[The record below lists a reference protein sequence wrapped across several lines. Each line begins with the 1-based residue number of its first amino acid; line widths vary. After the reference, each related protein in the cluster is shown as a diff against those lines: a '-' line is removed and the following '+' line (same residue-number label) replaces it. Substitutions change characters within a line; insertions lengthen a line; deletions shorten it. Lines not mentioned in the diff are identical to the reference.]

1 MNDVYQLP
9 YASHSPRI
17 RSSKF
22 QWFLLTALSGVT
34 YRLLLLLVLL
44 ASSFLPSAT
53 VSAQS
58 AGLVGTY
65 NTGLGGNGA
74 EIIAVRD
81 QWGVLTNA
89 GDGSVDILNL
99 ANLPNITLIR
109 RLKVPQLQGLTS
121 VAIHPY
127 QDYFIAVAGSAK
139 PAAAPVNGTA
149 SFFRL
154 SDGALLKTVTV
165 GIQPDSIAISPDG
178 GYAVIANEAEG
189 FAVGDNGGNGSLT
202 LLHLDN
208 FYPGYSNTVY
218 VYQIGIPSL
227 AGYANLSSGR
237 TDDLARL
244 PIDNTP
250 GTLEPEF
257 VTFSPDSQ
265 YAYIT
270 LQENN
275 AIIRINLWYCTM
287 SLLGL
292 GQTTHAFD
300 LVVDGQFL
308 PNQTAAFF
316 REPDSVDVV
325 YANSRH
331 YLVTAD
337 EGDTRD
343 SAGNS
348 GPRGGRTVSIYSA
361 GSGAFVADT
370 GNQIDALAAARGIYP
385 DGRSNRGGAEP
396 EGIDGIRF
404 NGRSIVAVG
413 LERANAVAFVD
424 ITTPWAPVVYDLVSV
439 GANPEG
445 VKLVVWG
452 SALYALTAN
461 EGDGT
466 LSVVLV
472 PGTGI
477 IAAGAEAVE
486 ETGADMTIES
496 MPDFVADD
504 ITPEV
509 SKNVD
514 ETTARNLYYLP
525 MVKQ

>member
-1 MNDVYQLP
+1 MNQVQKVN
-9 YASHSPRI
+9 
-17 RSSKF
+17 RSLMMVTDKP
-22 QWFLLTALSGVT
+22 QWPPATSGSSLL
-34 YRLLLLLVLL
+34 YRSLLLLVLM
-44 ASSFLPSAT
+44 ASGLLPGAPAF
-53 VSAQS
+53 AQS
-58 AGLVGTY
+58 AGVVGTY
-65 NTGLGGNGA
+65 NTGLFEKGA
-74 EIIAVRD
+74 EIIAVREH
-81 QWGVLTNA
+81 WGVLTNA

-99 ANLPNITLIR
+99 ANLPNINLIR
-109 RLKVPQLQGLTS
+109 RVKVPQLDGLTA

-127 QDYFIAVAGSAK
+127 YDYFIAIAGSAK
-139 PAAAPVNGTA
+139 PAAAPVRGTA

-154 SDGALLKTVTV
+154 SDGVLLKTVTV

-189 FAVGDNGGNGSLT
+189 FTVGDNGGNGSLT
-202 LLHLDN
+202 LLDLN
-208 FYPGYSNTVY
+208 RFYPGYSNTVY
-218 VYQIGIPSL
+218 VYQIGFPSL

-275 AIIRINLWYCTM
+275 AIIRLNLWYCSM

-308 PNQTAAFF
+308 PNQTASFF
-316 REPDSVDVV
+316 REPDGVDVV
-325 YANSRH
+325 YANYRH

-343 SAGNS
+343 GAGNGS
-348 GPRGGRTVSIYSA
+348 PRGGRTVSIYSA
-361 GSGAFVADT
+361 GSGAFIADT
-370 GNQIDALAAARGIYP
+370 GNQLDEMAAARGIYP
-385 DGRSNRGGAEP
+385 DARSNRGGAEP
-396 EGIDGIRF
+396 EGIDGIRV

-413 LERANAVAFVD
+413 LERANAVAFID
-424 ITTPWAPVVYDLVSV
+424 ITNPRTPVVYDMVSV

-445 VKLVVWG
+445 VKLVVRG
-452 SALYALTAN
+452 SVVYALTAN

-466 LSVVLV
+466 LSVVLA

-477 IAAGAEAVE
+477 VAAGADAVE
-486 ETGADMTIES
+486 ETGAEVTIES
-496 MPDFVADD
+496 LPDFVADD
-504 ITPEV
+504 ITPDV
-509 SKNVD
+509 SKGVD

-525 MVKQ
+525 VVKQE

>member
-1 MNDVYQLP
+1 MNQVQEVK
-9 YASHSPRI
+9 HSLMRLTG
-17 RSSKF
+17 RSA
-22 QWFLLTALSGVT
+22 WPLATALPRWT
-34 YRLLLLLVLL
+34 YRILLLAVLVAGSL
-44 ASSFLPSAT
+44 LPSAT

-58 AGLVGTY
+58 ASVVGTY
-65 NTGLGGNGA
+65 DTGLGDNGA
-74 EIIAVRD
+74 EIIAVRN
-81 QWGVLTNA
+81 QWGLLTNA

-99 ANLPNITLIR
+99 TNLPTINRIR
-109 RLKVPQLQGLTS
+109 RVKVPQLQNLTS

-127 QDYFIAVAGSAK
+127 HDYFIAIAGSAK

-154 SDGALLKTVTV
+154 SDGALLKTVTT
-165 GIQPDSIAISPDG
+165 GIQPDAIAISPNGD
-178 GYAVIANEAEG
+178 YAVIANEAEG
-189 FAVGDNGGNGSLT
+189 FGAGDNGGNGSLT
-202 LLHLDN
+202 LLDLN
-208 FYPGYSNTVY
+208 YFYPGYSNTVY

-227 AGYANLSSGR
+227 AGYAGLSSGR

-257 VTFSPDSQ
+257 VTFSSDSQ
-265 YAYIT
+265 YAYVT

-275 AIIRINLWYCTM
+275 AIIRLHLWYRTM

-292 GQTTHAFD
+292 GQTTHPFD
-300 LVVDGQFL
+300 IVVDGQFL
-308 PNQTAAFF
+308 PNQTASFF

-325 YANSRH
+325 YANYRH

-343 SAGNS
+343 GAGNG

-370 GNQIDALAAARGIYP
+370 GNQLDALAAARGIYP
-385 DGRSNRGGAEP
+385 DSRSNRGGAEP

-413 LERANAVAFVD
+413 LERANAVAFID
-424 ITTPWAPVVYDLVSV
+424 LTTPWSPVVYDMVSV

-445 VKLVVWG
+445 VKLVLSG
-452 SALYALTAN
+452 NTLYALTAN

-466 LSVVLV
+466 LSVVLA
-472 PGTGI
+472 PATGI
-477 IAAGAEAVE
+477 VAADAEAVE
-486 ETGADMTIES
+486 ETGAEVSIES
-496 MPDFVADD
+496 LPDFVADD

-509 SKNVD
+509 SKSVD

-525 MVKQ
+525 MIKQ